1 MFHLSGVIRGC
12 HSQGRG
18 RGCGPQSRGR
28 GRLLQGRGRGSR
40 GSHGRGLVEDGY
52 PPAIADEHVDDVGL
66 DSEER
71 SNMGEPETES
81 EEMQLS
87 ASSDNETSSSPSSA
101 SAPSTPSDVNVAQS
115 TTTTTSHA
123 NANIGASS
131 REVIRGGTGTS
142 GIRTRRGLPPSSRWN
157 LSTIWIAN
165 ISIVER
171 TDTGAH

>member
-18 RGCGPQSRGR
+18 RGCGRQSRGR

-40 GSHGRGLVEDGY
+40 CGLVEDGY

-131 REVIRGGTGTS
+131 REVIRGGTS